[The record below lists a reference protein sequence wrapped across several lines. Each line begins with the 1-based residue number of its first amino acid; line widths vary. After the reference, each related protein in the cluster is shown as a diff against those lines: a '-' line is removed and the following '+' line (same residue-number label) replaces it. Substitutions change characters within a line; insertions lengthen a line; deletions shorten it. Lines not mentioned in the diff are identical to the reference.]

1 MFDDGG
7 GDGGADVGVN
17 VAKLIWGGWVS
28 EIHLITRYL
37 ILMLLVGVKLCNC

>member
-1 MFDDGG
+1 MMFDDDG

-28 EIHLITRYL
+28 NIFNYPLFDPNAA
-37 ILMLLVGVKLCNC
+37 GGC